1 MTVMA
6 AQATQDTRAPPPD
19 FRAAPRRARR
29 AGRSD
34 HDGHGAGPPDRL
46 PTAARAATA
55 PPPPRT
61 AKTPGVRDNRTV
73 TLQIR
78 IKDGVTPPYEQVRA
92 QISEQ
97 ARSGALPV
105 GYRLPTV
112 RALAE
117 SLGLAANTV
126 AKAYRALESDGV
138 IETRGR
144 NGTFV
149 AAAGSAAERQAAEAA
164 QAYAER
170 VRRLGL
176 EEEAALAA
184 VRDALRAAYAR

>member
-1 MTVMA
+1 MTLKI
-6 AQATQDTRAPPPD
+6 DIDDSAP
-19 FRAAPRRARR
+19 
-29 AGRSD
+29 S
-34 HDGHGAGPPDRL
+34 
-46 PTAARAATA
+46 
-55 PPPPRT
+55 
-61 AKTPGVRDNRTV
+61 
-73 TLQIR
+73 
-78 IKDGVTPPYEQVRA
+78 YEQVRA

-112 RALAE
+112 RGLAE

-149 AAAGSAAERQAAEAA
+149 AAAGAAAERELASAA

-170 VRRLGL
+170 AQRLGADRD
-176 EEEAALAA
+176 AALAA
-184 VRDALRAAYAR
+184 VQDALRAGYGEG